1 MSYRILIID
10 ESKPIRDYLS
20 RKLGNLGFE
29 VTLASS
35 GFEGGLK
42 MRGTPP
48 DLIIMD
54 YLLSRVSS
62 VQLLGQKI
70 QDPHFRDIPVIMLAT
85 QLTRERLLELAK
97 FRIRK
102 FFAKPLK
109 IDALLAGISE
119 VLGTTISIDNT
130 PCIIDVHFNDGILV
144 VEAARGINSEKIELL
159 PYKINEILSLYR
171 VRLPKVLLILTD
183 MRLAESDSAK
193 LHELIAA
200 VRASTRT
207 PWSGIKLLTTSDD
220 VKRAVAGMPEYAD
233 LEIAEDMPHA
243 MDGLLGVKVSEF
255 IEEGQ
260 TTVKQDLLQAD
271 SASVDSE
278 ISFRM
283 KVDGGPAADDA
294 GAWSDV
300 TIAVVDDDEVIRSLV
315 STTFSRLGCR
325 VAQYENGRAFLE
337 AIGDPPPSL
346 VFLDLLMP
354 ETDGFAVLAALKQKK
369 IEVPIVVLSALS
381 KKETVVKAVAAGVK
395 SYMIKPIKPEQLLQK
410 TVEIL
415 KASF

>member
-1 MSYRILIID
+1 MSYRILLID

-20 RKLGNLGFE
+20 RKLGHLGFE

-42 MRGTPP
+42 MRGSPP

-62 VQLLGQKI
+62 VQLLEQKMK
-70 QDPHFRDIPVIMLAT
+70 DPHFRDTPVIMLAT

-109 IDALLAGISE
+109 IDTLLGGISE
-119 VLGTTISIDNT
+119 VLGTPISIDNT
-130 PCIIDVHFNDGILV
+130 PCILDVHFNDGILV
-144 VEAARGINSEKIELL
+144 VEVARGINSEKIELL
-159 PYKINEILSLYR
+159 PYKISEILSLYG
-171 VRLPKVLLILTD
+171 VRFPKVLLIVTD
-183 MRLAESDSAK
+183 MRLAESDSRK
-193 LHELIAA
+193 LYDLIAA
-200 VRASTRT
+200 VRTATRT
-207 PWSGIKLLTTSDD
+207 PSSGIKLLTTSDD
-220 VKRAVAGMPEYAD
+220 VKKAVADMPEYAD
-233 LEIAEDMPHA
+233 LEIAEDLPRA
-243 MDGLLGVKVSEF
+243 MDGLLGVKVSDF

-260 TTVKQDLLQAD
+260 TTVKRDLLQAD

-278 ISFRM
+278 LSFRM
-283 KVDGGPAADDA
+283 EVDRGPDVG

-300 TIAVVDDDEVIRSLV
+300 AIAVVDDDEVIRTLV

-325 VAQYENGRAFLE
+325 VSQHENGRAFLE
-337 AIGDPPPSL
+337 ALGDPLPSL

-354 ETDGFAVLAALKQKK
+354 ETDGFAVLAALKQNR

-410 TVEIL
+410 TIEIL
-415 KASF
+415 KANF